1 MEMMTTTTT
10 TRRAMWLGLAAA
22 LSCGSASVAA
32 SDGLQGGPTGLVETV
47 QRAAERYRDPA
58 DAEAQG
64 WLSAD
69 ACVSGPEEGAMG
81 VHFIKGSILFDGA
94 IDPEQPEA
102 LIYEV
107 KGNRARLVGVEFIVI
122 ASQWHASNAAPPV
135 IMGQQTHLVPA
146 PNRYG
151 LDAFYELHVWAFR
164 PNVKGTFVD
173 WNPAVSCAGFV
184 PEGTVPTTATHRH
197 DQP

>member
-1 MEMMTTTTT
+1 MEMTTT
-10 TRRAMWLGLAAA
+10 TRRAMWFGLAAA

-32 SDGLQGGPTGLVETV
+32 SDGVQGPATGLVGTV
-47 QRAAERYRDPA
+47 QRAVERYRDPA

-64 WLSAD
+64 WLSAN

-81 VHFIKGSILFDGA
+81 VHFVKGSILFDGA
-94 IDPEQPEA
+94 IDPEEPEA

-122 ASQWHASNAAPPV
+122 ASQWHATNAAPPV
-135 IMGQQTHLVPA
+135 IMGQQTHLVGA

-151 LDAFYELHVWAFR
+151 LEPFYELHVWAFR
-164 PNVKGTFVD
+164 PNVKGMFVD

-184 PEGTVPTTATHRH
+184 PEDTMPTTATHQH
-197 DQP
+197 GQP

>member
-1 MEMMTTTTT
+1 MEMTMTMT

-22 LSCGSASVAA
+22 LSCGSVGVAA
-32 SDGLQGGPTGLVETV
+32 SDGDQGPAPSLVETV
-47 QRAAERYRDPA
+47 QRATERYRDPA
-58 DAEAQG
+58 DADAAG
-64 WLSAD
+64 WKSAN

-94 IDPEQPEA
+94 IDPEEPEA

-122 ASQWHASNAAPPV
+122 AREWHATNEAPPV
-135 IMGQQTHLVPA
+135 IMGQQTHLVGA

-151 LDAFYELHVWAFR
+151 LEPFYELHVWAFR

-184 PEGTVPTTATHRH
+184 PADTPQPMATHQHGR
-197 DQP
+197 P

>member
-1 MEMMTTTTT
+1 MEMMTK
-10 TRRAMWLGLAAA
+10 TRRAMWFGLAAV
-22 LSCGSASVAA
+22 LSCGSAGVAA
-32 SDGLQGGPTGLVETV
+32 AADGLQGPATGLVETV
-47 QRAAERYRDPA
+47 QRAIERYRDPA
-58 DAEAQG
+58 DADAQG
-64 WLSAD
+64 WKSAN

-94 IDPEQPEA
+94 INPEEPEA

-107 KGNRARLVGVEFIVI
+107 RGNRARLVGVEFIVI
-122 ASQWHASNAAPPV
+122 ASQWHEHNAAPPV
-135 IMGQQTHLVPA
+135 IMGQQAHLVDA

-151 LDAFYELHVWAFR
+151 LDPFYELHVWAFR

-184 PEGTVPTTATHRH
+184 AEDTPPQMTTHQH
-197 DQP
+197 GQP

>member
-1 MEMMTTTTT
+1 MEMMMTTT
-10 TRRAMWLGLAAA
+10 TRRAMWFGLAAA
-22 LSCGSASVAA
+22 LSVGSASVAA
-32 SDGLQGGPTGLVETV
+32 SDGFQGPATGLVDTV
-47 QRAAERYRDPA
+47 QRAVERYRDPA
-58 DAEAQG
+58 DADAAG
-64 WLSAD
+64 WKSAN

-94 IDPEQPEA
+94 INPEEPEA

-107 KGNRARLVGVEFIVI
+107 RGNRARLVGVEFIVI
-122 ASQWHASNAAPPV
+122 ASQWHEHNPGPPV
-135 IMGQQTHLVPA
+135 IMGQQAHLVDA

-151 LDAFYELHVWAFR
+151 LDPFYELHVWAFR

-184 PEGTVPTTATHRH
+184 AEDTPQMTAVHQH
-197 DQP
+197 GQP

>member
-1 MEMMTTTTT
+1 MTTKT
-10 TRRAMWLGLAAA
+10 TRCAMGFGLAAA

-32 SDGLQGGPTGLVETV
+32 SDGGQGPATGLVGTV
-47 QRAAERYRDPA
+47 QRAVERYRDPA
-58 DAEAQG
+58 DAEANG
-64 WLSAD
+64 WMSAN

-81 VHFIKGSILFDGA
+81 VHFVKGSILFDGA
-94 IDPEQPEA
+94 LDPEEPEA
-102 LIYEV
+102 LIYEIR
-107 KGNRARLVGVEFIVI
+107 GNRARLVGVEFIVV
-122 ASQWHASNAAPPV
+122 ASQWHANNAAPPV

-184 PEGTVPTTATHRH
+184 PDDVVQTTATHRH
-197 DQP
+197 GQP

>member
-1 MEMMTTTTT
+1 MVMMTTT
-10 TRRAMWLGLAAA
+10 RNAMWFGLAAA
-22 LSCGSASVAA
+22 LSCGSVSVAA
-32 SDGLQGGPTGLVETV
+32 SDAFHGGPAGLVETV
-47 QRAAERYRDPA
+47 QRAVERYRDPA

-64 WLSAD
+64 WLSAN

-94 IDPEQPEA
+94 IDPEEPEA
-102 LIYEV
+102 LIYEI
-107 KGNRARLVGVEFIVI
+107 KGNRARLVGAEFIVI

-135 IMGQQTHLVPA
+135 IMGQQTHLVSA

-151 LDAFYELHVWAFR
+151 LEPFYELHVWAFR

-184 PEGTVPTTATHRH
+184 PEATPAATAAHQHGR
-197 DQP
+197 P